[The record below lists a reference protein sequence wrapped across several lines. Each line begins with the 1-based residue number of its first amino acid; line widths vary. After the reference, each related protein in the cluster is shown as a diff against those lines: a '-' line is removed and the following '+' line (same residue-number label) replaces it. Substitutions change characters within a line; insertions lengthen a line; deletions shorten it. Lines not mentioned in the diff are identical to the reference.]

1 MIDLSISNRYY
12 EIKMPKG
19 EVIHIKRPNQELLVR
34 MMKLKD
40 ISTDDWE
47 TVFGSTLDLIIE
59 VFNRNTEGNIY
70 QKSDIEDYVSFK
82 TAMAIIQ
89 DYLEFALEE
98 IKK

>member
-40 ISTDDWE
+40 ISTDD
-47 TVFGSTLDLIIE
+47 
-59 VFNRNTEGNIY
+59 
-70 QKSDIEDYVSFK
+70 
-82 TAMAIIQ
+82 
-89 DYLEFALEE
+89 
-98 IKK
+98 